1 MEWPPGLQGLTC
13 DYISQLCFAL
23 LIFASL
29 RSRRLEVKGER
40 ENGRAQGRHAR
51 VEEAPA
57 QKAPENHFN
66 SHSVSAAIS
75 NWLRG
80 SQEKSYRAGE
90 NCQSIVHGQCS
101 EDFILHH

>member
-40 ENGRAQGRHAR
+40 ENGRAQGRHYLQ
-51 VEEAPA
+51 APA
-57 QKAPENHFN
+57 TQAILVNTTSPVWSLWAGPSNRRSFKA
-66 SHSVSAAIS
+66 
-75 NWLRG
+75 
-80 SQEKSYRAGE
+80 
-90 NCQSIVHGQCS
+90 
-101 EDFILHH
+101 

>member
-40 ENGRAQGRHAR
+40 ENGRAQGRHAS
-51 VEEAPA
+51 EGAPA
-57 QKAPENHFN
+57 RKAPENRFN

-80 SQEKSYRAGE
+80 T
-90 NCQSIVHGQCS
+90 
-101 EDFILHH
+101 